1 MEKIASFCVDHDK
14 LCPGIYVSRQDGDIT
29 TYDIRVCTPNRPPF
43 MENAVMHTI
52 EHLFATMARN
62 SEYADQV
69 IYFGPMGCRTGF
81 YFLVRDMEQSTA
93 VSLILSILKEISQY
107 DGEIPGNSS
116 KECGNYLEHDLSGA
130 VHTASV
136 YYQTVKNWTPE
147 RLVYPS

>member
-29 TYDIRVCTPNRPPF
+29 TYDIRVCTPNHPPF

-69 IYFGPMGCRTGF
+69 IYFGPMGCCTGF

-130 VHTASV
+130 VHVASV
-136 YYQTVKNWTPE
+136 YYQTVKDWTPE

>member
-29 TYDIRVCTPNRPPF
+29 TYDIRVCTPNHPPF

-81 YFLVRDMEQSTA
+81 YFLVRDMA
-93 VSLILSILKEISQY
+93 VSYTHL
-107 DGEIPGNSS
+107 D
-116 KECGNYLEHDLSGA
+116 
-130 VHTASV
+130 V
-136 YYQTVKNWTPE
+136 YKRQSWH
-147 RLVYPS
+147 RGHW